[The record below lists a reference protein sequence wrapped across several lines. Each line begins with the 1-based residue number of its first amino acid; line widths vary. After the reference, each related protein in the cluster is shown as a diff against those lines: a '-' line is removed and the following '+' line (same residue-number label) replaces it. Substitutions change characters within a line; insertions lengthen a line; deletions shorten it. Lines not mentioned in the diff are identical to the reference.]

1 MVLKHWWMI
10 VIWLA
15 LAGIG
20 YVLWR
25 FVWNRSARAKR
36 LATARTR
43 RQVPIAHG
51 ERLTQLPS
59 YRAVLRR
66 YHILRISLVACVVVA
81 LVMNLALSTRPAAV
95 TVTQPELR
103 NRDIMLC
110 LDVSGSMTPTN
121 RQVIGTFETLA
132 QKFDGERVG
141 LTVFDSSANTV
152 FPLTDDY
159 EFIKDQLRT
168 IGQEM
173 DSTYGYSKL
182 YNGTGE
188 GEGSSLIGDGL
199 ASCVMHFDNLDTKR
213 SRSVILVTDNY
224 ANGAQIVDIKQAGA
238 YAKDKS
244 VRVYGINP
252 ADYSTAHSVD
262 KVAKEFRE
270 VVMATDG
277 AYYKLDYESKG
288 DAAVVS
294 QIVEKIGQQEAT
306 RFKGSPQVAQIDV
319 PLWFSVV
326 LIAALV
332 GWYVLAWRLL
342 R

>member
-1 MVLKHWWMI
+1 MVLKYWWMI
-10 VIWLA
+10 LVWVA
-15 LAGIG
+15 LAGVG
-20 YVLWR
+20 YIVWH
-25 FVWNRSARAKR
+25 FVWSRSARAKHQAASR
-36 LATARTR
+36 MR
-43 RQVPIAHG
+43 RQVPVAHT

-59 YRAVLRR
+59 YRATLRR
-66 YHILRISLVACVVVA
+66 YHLLRISLIACISLA
-81 LVMNLALSTRPAAV
+81 LVMSLVLTMRPSAV

-110 LDVSGSMTPTN
+110 LDVSGSMDPTN
-121 RQVIGTFETLA
+121 RQVIATFKKLA
-132 QKFDGERVG
+132 EKFDGERVG
-141 LTVFDSSANTV
+141 LTVFDSSANTI

-159 EFIKDQLRT
+159 EFIKDQLDT
-168 IGQEM
+168 IGKEM
-173 DSTYGYSKL
+173 DSTYGSSTL
-182 YNGTGE
+182 YNGTAE

-199 ASCVMHFDNLDTKR
+199 ASCVMRFDNLDIKR

-252 ADYSTAHSVD
+252 ADYSDEYYTD
-262 KVAKEFRE
+262 EVAKEFRE

-277 AYYKLDYESKG
+277 AYYKLEYESRG
-288 DAAVVS
+288 DAAIIS
-294 QIVEKIGQQEAT
+294 QVVEKIGQQEAT
-306 RFKGSPQVAQIDV
+306 RFKGSPQVAQIDI
-319 PLWFSVV
+319 PLWFTMV
-326 LIAALV
+326 LLVALV

>member
-182 YNGTGE
+182 YRGTAE
-188 GEGSSLIGDGL
+188 GDGSSLIGDGL

-252 ADYSTAHSVD
+252 ADYSTTHSVD

-306 RFKGSPQVAQIDV
+306 RFKGSPQVAQVDV

-326 LIAALV
+326 LITALV